1 MTTETYIP
9 RCAYCGQTEGVRVRT
24 PGGDLMRETDAKPLP
39 VCPDHVEAIL

>member
-1 MTTETYIP
+1 METKISIP

-24 PGGDLMRETDAKPLP
+24 PGGDLMREGAKPLP